1 MAEYQLTSNDIV
13 LRISDNTYIPDHPA
27 NRDRAAYNE
36 WLAAGGVPDPYVPP
50 PEPPPI
56 INPNERLDD
65 GIAAALMTALSVRN
79 GLHALPLTF
88 NATNFQQF
96 LVHARTLSDAFVA
109 MLQAQA
115 VPVKPDKPELPD
127 KPTKRPRAVRK
138 DLDHGGA

>member
-1 MAEYQLTSNDIV
+1 MAEYQLTATDTVIRTNDGAF
-13 LRISDNTYIPDHPA
+13 IPNDPA
-27 NRDRAAYNE
+27 NRDRAAYDK
-36 WLAAGGVPDPYVPP
+36 WLAAGGEPDPYI
-50 PEPPPI
+50 EPPAPK
-56 INPNERLDD
+56 PAVDANERLDD

-138 DLDHGGA
+138 DLDHGDS